1 MNMDLSETKMNIE
14 NVLNEVSKAIVGK
27 YEILREVMASILS
40 KGHILIEDYPGL
52 AKTLMARSF
61 SYTMGCEFKRIQFT
75 PDLLPMDIIGSSI
88 YDRESSTFKFFMGPV
103 FTNILLADEINRAPP
118 KTQSALLEAMQEY
131 QVTVEGKTY
140 RLDDPFIVIATQNP
154 IEFEGTY
161 PLPEAQ
167 MDRFL
172 VRLRIGYPSKE
183 NEMEILKRRV
193 ERRKEN
199 VDLNTIITKK
209 DLIYMQ
215 EMVENIH
222 VDDTIY
228 SYIVEIVDR
237 TRKHEQLEA
246 GSSPRGSLALLKLSR
261 SFALMDGRDYVLPD
275 DVKKSAIIALPHRL
289 ILKPEPWI
297 RGVRPED
304 VVKKILENVPVPKI

>member
-1 MNMDLSETKMNIE
+1 MNMDIPETKKSIE
-14 NVLNEVSKAIVGK
+14 NILSEVSKAIVGK
-27 YEILREVMASILS
+27 YDVLREMMAAILS
-40 KGHILIEDYPGL
+40 KGHILLEDYPGL

-75 PDLLPMDIIGSSI
+75 PDLLPMDIIGSYI
-88 YDRESSTFKFFMGPV
+88 YDRENSTFKFLMGPV

-118 KTQSALLEAMQEY
+118 KTQSALLESMQEY
-131 QVTVEGKTY
+131 QVTVEGKTFK
-140 RLDDPFIVIATQNP
+140 LDDPFIVIATQNP

-172 VRLRIGYPSKE
+172 VRLRIGYPTKE
-183 NEMEILKRRV
+183 TEIEILKRRV
-193 ERRKEN
+193 ERKKEEI
-199 VDLNTIITKK
+199 DLNTIISKK
-209 DLIYMQ
+209 DLLIMQ
-215 EMVENIH
+215 EMVENVH

-228 SYIVEIVDR
+228 SYIVEIVDK
-237 TRKHEQLEA
+237 TRMHEQLDV

-261 SFALMDGRDYVLPD
+261 AFGLMDGRDYVLPD
-275 DVKKSAIIALPHRL
+275 DVKKSAQIALPHRI

-297 RGVRPED
+297 RGVRPDD
-304 VVKKILENVPVPKI
+304 VVKKILENIPVPKL